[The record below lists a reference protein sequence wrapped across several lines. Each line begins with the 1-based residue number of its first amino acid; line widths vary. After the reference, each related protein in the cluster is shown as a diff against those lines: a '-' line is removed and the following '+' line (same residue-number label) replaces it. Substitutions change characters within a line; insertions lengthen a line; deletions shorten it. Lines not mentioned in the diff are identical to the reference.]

1 MKKVISMLMV
11 VMILACATVSASAAL
26 DTTGADVTPG
36 LALLRSE
43 LWEDHSM
50 IDSHTGKKVIM
61 LRVRGEVKNVTNKTA
76 SGVIIRYGVYDASGK
91 LIKEITAQT
100 RGLAPGKEWTFA
112 TTPYLDEPGLNCYLL
127 SLEGY

>member
-1 MKKVISMLMV
+1 MRKIISMLMV
-11 VMILACATVSASAAL
+11 VMILACATVNAAAL
-26 DTTGADVTPG
+26 DTSGANVTPG
-36 LALLRSE
+36 LILLRSE

-50 IDSHTGKKVIM
+50 IEERTGKKVVM

-112 TTPYLDEPGLNCYLL
+112 TTPYLDEPGLSCYLL